1 MKKIKIGI
9 IVNENFVDKYTYQL
23 AKWIKFNNKKL
34 VTTSFIS
41 IKKEKNLSFVNK
53 KILKKILFK
62 FIIFL
67 ENLLLQF
74 YPNHKNHLKRFDLRE
89 IINNKI
95 IIQKYKLGNKHLFKK
110 KDIQKIKKEKF
121 DILIRSCGEII

>member
-1 MKKIKIGI
+1 MKKLKIGI

-41 IKKEKNLSFVNK
+41 IKKEKDLSFVNK

-62 FIIFL
+62 FII
-67 ENLLLQF
+67 LL
-74 YPNHKNHLKRFDLRE
+74 
-89 IINNKI
+89 
-95 IIQKYKLGNKHLFKK
+95 
-110 KDIQKIKKEKF
+110 
-121 DILIRSCGEII
+121 